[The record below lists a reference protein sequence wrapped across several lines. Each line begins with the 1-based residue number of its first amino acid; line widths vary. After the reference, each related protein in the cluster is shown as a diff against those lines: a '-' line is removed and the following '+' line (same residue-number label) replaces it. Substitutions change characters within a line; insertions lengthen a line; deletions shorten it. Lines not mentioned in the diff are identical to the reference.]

1 MEHFTHVIDAMRIHP
16 WLGVAAAAA
25 ALGIA
30 FMLLRKPRI
39 QRDADARLSALRRDK
54 TDQYT
59 KLRPPR

>member
-1 MEHFTHVIDAMRIHP
+1 MEHLTYVIDAMRTNP
-16 WLGVAAAAA
+16 WLGIAAGAAVLA
-25 ALGIA
+25 VA
-30 FMLLRKPRI
+30 FMLMRKPRI